1 MNKRDMK
8 RAAKIALNDVLDSDP
23 VLSTSIDVALTE
35 IELSLIDEI
44 QHCNSRLKRMKP
56 SPLTAEVKSNL
67 GEFQKQMGSD
77 LVTGRF
83 VLSYLS
89 AGADTL
95 NLANPGEELLSF
107 GADSLEQLTEFGRE
121 GYSAESLAH
130 HFELTVEDV
139 QAHLKAQGIK

>member
-8 RAAKIALNDVLDSDP
+8 RVAKIALNDVLDSDP
-23 VLSTSIDVALTE
+23 ALSTNIDVALTE

-56 SPLTAEVKSNL
+56 SPLTAEVKDNL
-67 GEFQKQMGSD
+67 DEFQKQMASD

-83 VLSYLS
+83 VLTYLS
-89 AGADTL
+89 AGSDPLDFAK
-95 NLANPGEELLSF
+95 AGEELVRF
-107 GADSLEQLTEFGRE
+107 DTNSLEQLTEFGRE

-139 QAHLKAQGIK
+139 QSHLKAQGIK